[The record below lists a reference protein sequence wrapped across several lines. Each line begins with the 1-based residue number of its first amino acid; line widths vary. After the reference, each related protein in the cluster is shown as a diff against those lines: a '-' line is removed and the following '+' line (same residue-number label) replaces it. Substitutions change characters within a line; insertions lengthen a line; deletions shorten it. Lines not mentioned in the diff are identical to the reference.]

1 MKNKELNPEILRY
14 RNNKFSFNACIFAI
28 VFQCIAFI
36 SVYKSLF
43 INAAVCTGVDIITNI
58 LFLLFVFLA
67 SEKVKTY
74 SVKWGY
80 IIIFIGL
87 INLIRIYTYIFSP
100 FSGENIVGTVE
111 NLNVIISVISYCL
124 VAISLTFG
132 GIVAIIR
139 GKKLNEFMK
148 LLKEGER

>member
-14 RNNKFSFNACIFAI
+14 RNNKFSFNACILAI

-36 SVYKSLF
+36 FVYKSLF
-43 INAAVCTGVDIITNI
+43 INAAFYTGVDIIINI

-111 NLNVIISVISYCL
+111 NSNVIISVISYCL
-124 VAISLTFG
+124 VAVSLTFG